1 SLYRQI
7 GTANPD
13 RIEAY
18 SAALGLA
25 QRLSDAD
32 AIQWACVGLLSQTWS
47 QEEQPIADNAY
58 RIAKAQYET
67 LLSENRQ
74 TEANALDAAVRQALS
89 RDVVVR
95 VIWTGDAD
103 VDIAIVEPNGTV
115 CSLRNPRSTGGGIL
129 LGDVSSADGKPTADG
144 YSETYVCGQA
154 FPGKYRVLVRNVW
167 GRPTSGKV
175 TIEAYTNFRTEKQW
189 HERMQIPV
197 GDTVAEVPFELKEGR
212 RQEALPEAK
221 VAHVA
226 KVQNAVNQAIL
237 AQQMANSTSG
247 ASAAFLREQEMMR
260 RAGLGFFRGSGAV
273 GYRPVI
279 ITLPEGTNF
288 STNAVIS
295 ADRKYVRVSPA
306 PTFSLITEVS
316 TFNFVTG
323 QGSTQQ
329 QGQGGGGFGGGGA
342 GGGGG
347 LF

>member
-1 SLYRQI
+1 
-7 GTANPD
+7 
-13 RIEAY
+13 
-18 SAALGLA
+18 
-25 QRLSDAD
+25 
-32 AIQWACVGLLSQTWS
+32 
-47 QEEQPIADNAY
+47 
-58 RIAKAQYET
+58 
-67 LLSENRQ
+67 
-74 TEANALDAAVRQALS
+74 VRQALS

-95 VIWTGDAD
+95 VTWTGDAD
-103 VDIAIVEPNGTV
+103 VDIAVVEPNGTV

-129 LGDVSSADGKPTADG
+129 LGDVSAADGKPTADG
-144 YSETYVCGQA
+144 FSETYVCGQA
-154 FPGKYRVLVRNVW
+154 FPGKYRVMVRNVW

-175 TIEAYTNFRTEKQW
+175 TVEAYTNYRTEKQW
-189 HERMQIPV
+189 HDRMQIPV
-197 GDTVAEVPFELKEGR
+197 GEKQAAIDFELKDGR

-237 AQQMANSTSG
+237 AQQMAATPTSG
-247 ASAAFLREQEMMR
+247 ASAAYLRELEIMR

-329 QGQGGGGFGGGGA
+329 QGQGGFGGGGA